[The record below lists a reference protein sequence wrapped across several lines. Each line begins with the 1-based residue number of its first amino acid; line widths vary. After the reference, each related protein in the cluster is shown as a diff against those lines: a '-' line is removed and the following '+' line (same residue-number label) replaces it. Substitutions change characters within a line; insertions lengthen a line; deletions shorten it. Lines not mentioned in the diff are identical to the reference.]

1 MHNFFYNLISKSK
14 SYNKV
19 KNSAKYISFIHGR
32 EKCVK
37 ISDNNWLSIKG
48 CGWIFGPPTI
58 YYSKKDPLFFGI
70 LEQSSALREYK
81 VSKILNSKFK
91 NLFAKC
97 VEIINYKKIDL
108 EQEFNISLPKNFK
121 PSLLIRR
128 VSSPYRLEDISII
141 QGRNYAKISFLK
153 KFGKNELSI
162 KNFQKKLLITIL
174 KYHSLGC
181 INDSLEWNNVTT
193 HGEIIDLEIFKHP
206 KVKLGKNQ
214 NKFNFSD
221 KSRIE
226 KEVIYF
232 LEIIYKLR
240 EILGYRKSIKDIS
253 LSCINLVPKQF
264 KIMYFSKILYKIS
277 KMR

>member
-19 KNSAKYISFIHGR
+19 KNSAKYISFIYRR

-37 ISDNNWLSIKG
+37 ISDNKWLSIKG

-91 NLFAKC
+91 NSFAKC

-108 EQEFNISLPKNFK
+108 EQKFNISLPKNFK